1 MGCINNSPVIKV
13 KSIKSFKKGIKIQN
27 ESEDFE
33 DKIFSFSDFTVE
45 ENDNSNSAQSQILID
60 AKIEN
65 NELIFL

>member
-33 DKIFSFSDFTVE
+33 DKIFSFSDFTIE